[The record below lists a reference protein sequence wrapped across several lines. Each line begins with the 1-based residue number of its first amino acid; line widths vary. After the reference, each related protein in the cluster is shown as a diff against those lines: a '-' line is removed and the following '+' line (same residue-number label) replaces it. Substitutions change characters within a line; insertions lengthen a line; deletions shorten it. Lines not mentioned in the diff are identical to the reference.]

1 MALPAN
7 SRGPDHDS
15 LPTVT
20 LLTAALPNLP
30 PLNGPRPPSNMG
42 ASPAPISVVIIVA
55 ITAVETQL
63 DKTFDAVKNA
73 LSGANN

>member
-1 MALPAN
+1 
-7 SRGPDHDS
+7 
-15 LPTVT
+15 
-20 LLTAALPNLP
+20 
-30 PLNGPRPPSNMG
+30 
-42 ASPAPISVVIIVA
+42 VIIVA